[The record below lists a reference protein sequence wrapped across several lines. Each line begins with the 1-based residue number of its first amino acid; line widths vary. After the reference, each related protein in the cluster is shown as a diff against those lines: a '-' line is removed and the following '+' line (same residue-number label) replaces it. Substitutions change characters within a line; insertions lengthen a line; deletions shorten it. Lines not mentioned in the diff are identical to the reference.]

1 MSKDKYVYMLRIFI
15 TYLLSLPLWSSDIV
29 EEVVFLYKV
38 DPSQEKNYC
47 VENPVVC
54 EKLKHNPYDLS
65 HLEFTPERRPASK
78 WMWATFTT
86 LQLLDVYSTE
96 RGMRYDCVKELNPLL
111 PKRPE
116 VEEMLLLKFA
126 ILYPT
131 YSTIDKAVTI
141 TNKDLLTPS
150 LITAAVV
157 SNNYSVNKRASKYCR
172 KIR

>member
-1 MSKDKYVYMLRIFI
+1 
-15 TYLLSLPLWSSDIV
+15 
-29 EEVVFLYKV
+29 
-38 DPSQEKNYC
+38 
-47 VENPVVC
+47 
-54 EKLKHNPYDLS
+54 
-65 HLEFTPERRPASK
+65 
-78 WMWATFTT
+78 
-86 LQLLDVYSTE
+86 
-96 RGMRYDCVKELNPLL
+96 MRYDCVKELNPLL

-126 ILYPT
+126 VLYPS